1 MNFGRF
7 RRESPTV
14 NASSMADIAF
24 LLLIFFL
31 VTTTIL
37 VDKGIRVKLPPW
49 SDDPFIGMT
58 IPAKN
63 VWSVKVNA
71 KDELLVRGEYF
82 DIKNLREK
90 TKEFILN
97 PNQRSNMPSSPKK
110 AIVSFQNDRGTSY
123 KIYLTIYNELKA
135 AYNEIWE
142 DEAQTRFG
150 RTYKDLPTSLKREIR
165 KDIPLVIS
173 EAEPSDYQLTE
184 K

>member
-1 MNFGRF
+1 
-7 RRESPTV
+7 
-14 NASSMADIAF
+14 
-24 LLLIFFL
+24 
-31 VTTTIL
+31 
-37 VDKGIRVKLPPW
+37 
-49 SDDPFIGMT
+49 
-58 IPAKN
+58 
-63 VWSVKVNA
+63 
-71 KDELLVRGEYF
+71 
-82 DIKNLREK
+82 
-90 TKEFILN
+90 
-97 PNQRSNMPSSPKK
+97 MPSSPKK

-123 KIYLTIYNELKA
+123 KTYLTIYNELKA